1 MDSDPVAGAPSYLA
15 ADSLKDPDRE
25 FCAVA
30 HGQAVHPP
38 IIAPQLDPTDL
49 DSRIPESNQHA
60 RNTTMP
66 VGHGNDQLAVSGVHR
81 VRLRF
86 PQGDSG

>member
-49 DSRIPESNQHA
+49 DSRFPESNQHA
-60 RNTTMP
+60 RDTPMP
-66 VGHGNDQLAVSGVHR
+66 VWCANREMTVPDVNRQH
-81 VRLRF
+81 
-86 PQGDSG
+86 P